1 MGSTLQKVSLRNIA
15 AHKLRL
21 ALTVLAVVLGTA
33 FLSGALM
40 FTNMLSTTFDSAV
53 GTVLDDVDAVVR
65 PAEDERSLPR
75 DVVDGIKSNPDVER
89 VNLFGELAI
98 VAATE
103 DEVAIQTQMGTSR
116 AGLYYPEDE
125 AAGHTFDIIEGS
137 APARVGEVLVNGN
150 GAERYGIRLGEKL
163 IAVDKDGRHPYT
175 VVGFYEDELVQET
188 SLRFAMGEETY
199 VDYYTDGTTL
209 PAVTV
214 DAVDGVG
221 DQELVDKLHAQ
232 FPELRVETGQALAAE
247 TSEQIRDALSF
258 VSYFLIAFGLVGLLV
273 GTFLIANTFSMIVAQ
288 RTKEFALLRALGASR
303 GQITRSVSLES
314 LVVGLIGSAIGVV
327 AGMGMV
333 ALIRVVMSANG
344 MALPAT
350 GLGLSAGA
358 VAVPLVVG
366 TLVTVLSALAPAR
379 RAGQVRPVE
388 AMRSSEASTPQP
400 LKGRTVVG
408 AVVIAAG
415 IVAALAG
422 MAWTDGATGRRAALV
437 GVAAFAVIAG
447 VFLAGPAMSLP
458 VVPPL
463 GRAIGAPFGAVGK
476 LASTNT
482 QRNPRRTATTAF
494 ALMLG
499 IALVTV
505 IGMLGASMKRSVD
518 DIADSEVSADF
529 VLTGPEV
536 GSFPVPQ
543 DIPERAAEVPGVDKV
558 VSYTQAPVT
567 VDGEYGYQ
575 VGPVGVT
582 DVLRGDPADLVALDV
597 VDGTTSLEGDTLIAP
612 VDIAAERGWQIGDTV
627 EVAAPGMS
635 PQVVDVTVAGLFE
648 GSNILQNFVLSDE
661 AVAKVAPSGAWTIL
675 MVGVN
680 NDGSV
685 SDEELRAGLEE
696 EVRSDI
702 VVQVRSTE
710 DMVGEVGALID
721 QMLFILYALLSLA
734 VVVALLG
741 IVNTLTLSVIE
752 RRQEIGMLRAVGA
765 RRGQVRT
772 MVFLESVQMSV
783 FGAVLGVMVGL
794 GLGWAFLTVL
804 ESQGLHTIVIPWNL
818 VATMLLGSV
827 LMGLVAAIWPAQRA
841 AKTPP
846 LDAIA
851 E

>member
-75 DVVDGIKSNPDVER
+75 DVVDGIKGNPDVER
-89 VNLFGELAI
+89 VNLFAELPI

-400 LKGRTVVG
+400 LKGRTLVG

-422 MAWTDGATGRRAALV
+422 MAWTDGATGRRATLV

-463 GRAIGAPFGAVGK
+463 GRAIGAPFGAIGK

-685 SDEELRAGLEE
+685 SDDELRAGLEE

-752 RRQEIGMLRAVGA
+752 RRREIGMLRAVGA

>member
-40 FTNMLSTTFDSAV
+40 FTNMLSNTFDSAV
-53 GTVLDDVDAVVR
+53 RTVLDDVDAVVR

-75 DVVDGIKSNPDVER
+75 DVVDGIKGNPDVER
-89 VNLFGELAI
+89 VNLFAELPI

-333 ALIRVVMSANG
+333 TLIRVVMSANG

-458 VVPPL
+458 VVPPM
-463 GRAIGAPFGAVGK
+463 GRAIGAPFGAIGK

-597 VDGTTSLEGDTLIAP
+597 VEGTTSLEGDTLIAP

-685 SDEELRAGLEE
+685 SDDELRAGLEE

>member
-40 FTNMLSTTFDSAV
+40 FTNMLSNTFDSAV

-75 DVVDGIKSNPDVER
+75 DVVDGIKGNPDVER
-89 VNLFGELAI
+89 VNLFAELPI

-333 ALIRVVMSANG
+333 TLIRVVMSANG

-463 GRAIGAPFGAVGK
+463 GRAVGAPFGAIGK

-685 SDEELRAGLEE
+685 SDEELRASLEE

>member
-137 APARVGEVLVNGN
+137 APAGVGEVLVNGN

-333 ALIRVVMSANG
+333 TLIRVVMSANG

-458 VVPPL
+458 VVPPM
-463 GRAIGAPFGAVGK
+463 GRAIGAPFGAMGK

-518 DIADSEVSADF
+518 DIANSEVSADF

-543 DIPERAAEVPGVDKV
+543 DIPERAAEVRGVDKV

-597 VDGTTSLEGDTLIAP
+597 VEGTTSLEGDTLIAP
-612 VDIAAERGWQIGDTV
+612 VDIAAVRGWQIGDTV

-685 SDEELRAGLEE
+685 SDEELRASLEE

-783 FGAVLGVMVGL
+783 FGAVLGVIVGL